1 MVASF
6 AETLLL
12 FYISN
17 TGRGLSDF
25 WAFTFVHNFV
35 EWSTTNEEK
44 YMSGSTL
51 VSQLVRK
58 TATVVAGVAMLLAS
72 MLGIAGIA
80 SATTIP
86 ILATAPT
93 APTALVSYSNTN
105 GYFPQ
110 DAAVQL
116 SWAAS
121 TGTGTIGYNVYMGTT
136 PGGESATPVNGVVP
150 ISGTS
155 QVVSGLTD
163 GTTYYFTVKAVSAYG
178 TSPASNE
185 ASDIPSGSPTAPQS
199 VVITPGNSSAT
210 LSWKAPASTG
220 GSAIVG
226 YNVYYTTTAPSAT
239 TGLSSAITT
248 LGTASSTGAA
258 FVLQSPQSC
267 TNGNTGNS
275 DVTLANGSDC
285 LPNNSFNDTNLITG
299 TSYTVTGLSNGT
311 TYYFSVTAV
320 NGNAFNQIGFG
331 ESTPALASAVGTVP
345 GTVPTTPLGVT
356 AAVSGTSA
364 TISWSANAS
373 ATSGFN
379 VYVGTTAG
387 GEAATP
393 ANTGL
398 IAAGSTSYT
407 LTGLAPK
414 TTYYFVVVAVSPTGS
429 SAKSLE
435 VFGSTTSDKP
445 STVTGV
451 TVSPANNGLI
461 VNWTA
466 PASNGATIT
475 KYTVTAFLNANPVN
489 LAAPVAQCTTS
500 YAATGVAPTTCIL
513 QDWTTYG
520 DTNTSK
526 NGYASYPYNTTD
538 GLAVAAGNKNV
549 LANGT
554 TYVVVVT
561 ATNSAAT
568 STASTPVLGTPAV
581 GAPFAPGLPAV
592 TITSGIA
599 TVTATN
605 LAVSANGSP
614 VLQWQLWA
622 GSASGAETLVS
633 TINASSTTNVSM
645 TYAVG
650 AGTTY
655 FYLKN
660 VNAYGY
666 SAASSE
672 VFATNG
678 GTVPGSPSGAAAS
691 VYYVTGTDTTGVLL
705 LSWTA
710 PTTNGSGS
718 ITGYNVYAVTNGLT
732 GAAAIKDTTTA
743 TANAG
748 SATTVAVSSCVGFAA
763 GMIISSAHT
772 TGTPVVVS
780 CTAGVLTT
788 STGDISGVLSTEVL
802 TATAYKLTTSTGGGL
817 GKLGAATSAS
827 PSAFITEL
835 TSATARA
842 FAVTA
847 VNNAGLESVIPSNVV
862 AVTGGPVTSG
872 QVSNISATA
881 GAGVVTLNWNAP
893 SNTDGSTIQG
903 YRVYAQPSSG
913 GVNIATFAD
922 VTNTTVTTTDVA
934 AGDGT
939 HTITWS
945 GAAKFVPSTAGVLV
959 GMSAY
964 AGTTYLGL
972 VTTVGSTTVVVTGT
986 PLAPATPYAAG
997 TVFTFSFLLPVCN
1010 GANSPCLTSS
1020 VGTGTTAVVSGLTAG
1035 TYYQF
1040 LVTASNDPQGG
1051 TYSAITGALVSGAST
1066 PGAAPVAS
1074 TFAVTNIASS
1084 VLLVTLSGGGGYTSW
1099 TATATSSAGTSTCS
1113 NTTGFTCSLLV
1124 TNGKVNSV
1132 TVSTSNSVGSTPAA
1146 TNAGVPYQL
1155 YIAYG
1160 KGTAATGVTAAITGT
1175 TINGASATTNAVTV
1189 SWTAPTSFGGNTW
1202 AGYLVSLVDATTG
1215 ATTTYTQADAR
1226 TAAYQVNATGA
1237 RTALTNA
1244 YTAGYA
1250 AAIAAGDALVADDV
1264 AAGNSAADAA
1274 AYPYLV
1280 AAGSIT
1286 SAGVAYC
1293 VVPASYLTNG
1303 TDLGNGSGITYAA
1316 TTCTLY
1322 GVPASGDTAA
1332 VVVTTTTTA
1341 STNGATASLAGSGNA
1356 NNTGWVSA
1364 AGVSSAPSAPF
1375 VLAKT
1380 GGAPSAPKIS
1390 STYVPTPGS
1399 KTVTLAWS
1407 APTYAGGLLGGGV
1420 QGYNVYMGT
1429 TAGGESSTPV
1439 NGSVLISGT
1448 TITVPGLTNGTTY
1461 YFTIKAVNL
1470 LGSSV
1475 ATREVSATPLS
1486 APLAPVSVTATSAA
1500 SSVALSW
1507 SVPASNGGSA
1517 LTGYNVYVWTDA
1529 TTSWLDPLAQ
1539 VNVAPISGTSYTV
1552 TGLTNGTK
1560 YDFLVVATNAAG
1572 SSAASDVVSATPA
1585 TPAAVAVVALP
1596 KPVTVNFSAAP
1607 AAKSAAQMKKMTAAQ
1622 KAAYN
1627 RQVAAA
1633 TQISAAGLI
1642 ALNNYALNSVD
1653 GSKVTITANGS
1664 TAAIAQARA
1673 NTIANYLVQSGAA
1686 LHYNIVTAVGTG
1698 LDIAVMVTTAA

>member
-6 AETLLL
+6 AITLLL
-12 FYISN
+12 FYLSN

-25 WAFTFVHNFV
+25 WAFTYVHNFV

-51 VSQLVRK
+51 VSQLARK

-72 MLGIAGIA
+72 MLGVAGIA

-86 ILATAPT
+86 TLATAPT

-105 GYFPQ
+105 GYFAQ

-116 SWAAS
+116 SWTAS
-121 TGTGTIGYNVYMGTT
+121 TGTGAIGYNVYMGTT

-185 ASDIPSGSPTAPQS
+185 ASDIPSGSPTAPQT
-199 VVITPGNSSAT
+199 VVITPGNSSAA
-210 LSWKAPASTG
+210 LSWKVPASTG
-220 GSAIVG
+220 GSAIIG
-226 YNVYYTTTAPSAT
+226 YNVYYTTIAPSAT

-258 FVLQSPQSC
+258 FVLQASQSC
-267 TNGNTGNS
+267 TTGNKAGG

-299 TSYTVTGLSNGT
+299 TSYTVTGLTNGT

-320 NGNAFNQIGFG
+320 NGNAYNQIGFG
-331 ESTPALASAVGTVP
+331 ESTPVLASAVGTVP

-364 TISWSANAS
+364 TISWNANAS

-435 VFGSTTSDKP
+435 VFGSTTSAKP

-475 KYTVTAFLNANPVN
+475 KYTVTAYLNANPVD
-489 LAAPVAQCTTS
+489 LTAPVAQCTTS

-513 QDWTTYG
+513 QDNVTYG
-520 DTNTSK
+520 NQTNISK
-526 NGYASYPYNTTD
+526 NGYATYPYNTKD
-538 GLAVAAGNKNV
+538 GLVGGAANV

-554 TYVVVVT
+554 AYVVVVT

-605 LAVSANGSP
+605 IAAASPNGSTI
-614 VLQWQLWA
+614 LQWQLWA

-633 TINASSTTNVSM
+633 TINASSTTAVSM

-691 VYYVTGTDTTGVLL
+691 VYNVTGTATTGVLL

-743 TANAG
+743 TANAA

-763 GMIISSAHT
+763 GMIISSANT

-780 CTAGVLTT
+780 CTAGLLTT
-788 STGDISGVLSTEVL
+788 STGSMAGVLSTEVL

-835 TSATARA
+835 ASATARA

-903 YRVYAQPSSG
+903 YHVYVQASSG
-913 GVNIATFAD
+913 GATAASF
-922 VTNTTVTTTDVA
+922 VPVTTTTAATTNVA
-934 AGDGT
+934 TVSTT
-939 HTITWS
+939 HTITFTS
-945 GAAKFVPSTAGVLV
+945 DGVAFDTANVLV
-959 GMSAY
+959 GDAVFV
-964 AGTTYLGL
+964 GTTYVGT
-972 VTTVGSTTVVVTGT
+972 VASKTTNAVVVTGT
-986 PLAPATPYAAG
+986 MTNGAIAAATDITFTPLLA
-997 TVFTFSFLLPVCN
+997 VCN
-1010 GANSPCLTSS
+1010 GANPPCLTSS

-1040 LVTASNDPQGG
+1040 LVTASNDPQGA

-1066 PGAAPVAS
+1066 PGAAPAAS

-1084 VLLVTLSGGGGYTSW
+1084 VLLVTLTGGSGYTSW

-1113 NTTGFTCSLLV
+1113 NTTGTTCTLLV

-1132 TVSTSNSVGSTPAA
+1132 TVSTSNSVGSTPA

-1160 KGTAATGVTAAITGT
+1160 KGTAATGVTADITGT
-1175 TINGASATTNAVTV
+1175 TNNGASATTNAVTV

-1226 TAAYQVNATGA
+1226 TAAIAVNATIGGV
-1237 RTALTNA
+1237 TATD
-1244 YTAGYA
+1244 
-1250 AAIAAGDALVADDV
+1250 AIAAAT
-1264 AAGNSAADAA
+1264 GNTAKDAA

-1280 AAGSIT
+1280 AGGSIT

-1293 VVPASYLTNG
+1293 VVPKSYLTDG
-1303 TDLGNGSGITYAA
+1303 VDLGDGSGITYAA
-1316 TTCTLY
+1316 TSCTLY

-1332 VVVTTTTTA
+1332 VVVTTATTA
-1341 STNGATASLAGSGNA
+1341 STAGDAASFAGTSVH
-1356 NNTGWVSA
+1356 TGYVSA
-1364 AGVSSAPSAPF
+1364 AGVSSAPSVPF

-1380 GGAPSAPKIS
+1380 GGAPSAPKIL
-1390 STYVPTPGS
+1390 STYVPTPGN

-1448 TITVPGLTNGTTY
+1448 TITVPGLTNGTKY

-1486 APLAPVSVTATSAA
+1486 APLSPVSVTATPAA

-1507 SVPASNGGSA
+1507 SAPASNGGSA

-1529 TTSWLDPLAQ
+1529 TTTWAAPLAQ

-1552 TGLTNGTK
+1552 TGLTLGTK

-1585 TPAAVAVVALP
+1585 AVAAVAVVALP
-1596 KPVTVNFSAAP
+1596 KNVTVNFSASP

-1622 KAAYN
+1622 KATYN

-1673 NTIANYLVQSGAA
+1673 NAIANYLVQSGAA

-1698 LDIAVMVTTAA
+1698 LDTAVMVTTAA